1 MINYRT
7 PELLAHLF
15 PAPVAADEIEVTEPL
30 SIDPSIEA
38 VGIDFGG
45 TRFIVFFADVMAY
58 AGADQDYVRQTAATW
73 NNGFVPAAGSRLVKF
88 VRADAD
94 ADTMFDPAKWPL
106 PEAAMIWQFIEALAE
121 AVGGHA
127 VGFPAVTQYFY
138 MPQTGK
144 LDSLYNRMSRQ
155 FERGEYGVAFR
166 CVTRPANDEGGFY
179 GYERIEQVA
188 PEGGRAAE
196 VRPRG
201 GA

>member
-1 MINYRT
+1 MINYIT
-7 PELLAHLF
+7 PELLTHLF
-15 PAPVAADEIEVTEPL
+15 PTPAAADEVEVTEPL

-38 VGIDFGG
+38 VGVDFGG
-45 TRFIVFFADVMAY
+45 TRFVVFFADVMAY
-58 AGADQDYVRQTAATW
+58 AGSDSDYVRQTAVAW
-73 NNGFVPAAGSRLVKF
+73 NNGFIPAAGSRLVKF

-94 ADTMFDPAKWPL
+94 ADTMFDPAEWPL
-106 PEAAMIWQFIEALAE
+106 PDPGMIWQFIEALAA
-121 AVGGHA
+121 AVEGYA
-127 VGFPAVTQYFY
+127 VGFPTVAQYFN

-166 CVTRPANDEGGFY
+166 CVTRPASDEGGFY

-188 PEGGRAAE
+188 PEGDRAAE
-196 VRPRG
+196 VRPRD